1 MNVNIHYLEFKHASR
16 IFIIIAV
23 LATLIPGAWG
33 AFTPAEGSALR
44 PVIFREEFNSLDSWE
59 PLKFSKI
66 ENMCTYTL
74 DPQTDKECYVKAV
87 SSNSASGMI
96 WKGEFDVYEYPMI
109 RWRWKVSNVY
119 IHGNALVKTGDDYPM
134 RLYVMF
140 KYDPKD
146 PHVKKKFKYGMAKLL
161 RGEYPPYA
169 SLNYIWA
176 NREHQQRFIPNP
188 FVKEVMM
195 IPLQSG
201 SERVGQW
208 LEEERNILEDYRE
221 AFGVDPPAKAR
232 LAFMND
238 SDNTGESSESWI
250 DWIEIYKMQEPVPST
265 QEPGEGPKPSVH

>member
-1 MNVNIHYLEFKHASR
+1 MELTRKEKTFCTTPFFLA
-16 IFIIIAV
+16 IAV
-23 LATLIPGAWG
+23 AALLMVMLMPVTSA
-33 AFTPAEGSALR
+33 AENSGND
-44 PVIFREEFNSLDSWE
+44 PFFREEFNSLDSWE
-59 PLKFSKI
+59 PLKFSRI

-87 SSNSASGMI
+87 SSNSASGMV
-96 WKGEFDVYEYPMI
+96 WQGEFDVYEYPMI

-119 IHGNALVKTGDDYPM
+119 IHGNALEKTGDDYPM

-146 PHVKKKFKYGMAKLL
+146 PHVKRKFKYGMAKLL
-161 RGEYPPYA
+161 HGEYPPYA

-188 FVKEVMM
+188 FAKEVMM

-221 AFGVDPPAKAR
+221 AFGVDPPAKAG

-265 QEPGEGPKPSVH
+265 QEPGEGPKSSVH